1 MSQFPASLQRLIR
14 EFSALPSVGE
24 KSATRLAYYLVA
36 QNQQLALSLAQSLK
50 DAVDRVRLCT
60 RCFFLSEE
68 ELCPLCRN
76 SARDGST
83 ICVVEKPMDVI
94 AIERVGEFRG
104 VYHVL
109 HGLLAPRR
117 GIGIDDIRVK
127 ELLARIDEGGV
138 GEIILALGATVEG
151 DATSYHLAS
160 LLSQRGIKAT
170 RLAQGMPKGG
180 ELEYTDEVT
189 LSRAFS
195 GRSIIGK

>member
-1 MSQFPASLQRLIR
+1 MSQFPSSLQRLIR
-14 EFSALPSVGE
+14 EFSALPSIGE
-24 KSATRLAYYLVA
+24 KSATRLAYHLVA
-36 QNQQLALSLAQSLK
+36 QDPQLALNLAQSLR
-50 DAVDRVRLCT
+50 DAVERVKLCSK
-60 RCFFLSEE
+60 CFFLSEE
-68 ELCPLCRN
+68 ELCPICRN
-76 SARDGST
+76 SSRDSST

-117 GIGIDDIRVK
+117 GVGIDDIRVK
-127 ELLARIDEGGV
+127 ELFARIAEGGV
-138 GEIILALGATVEG
+138 VEIILALGATVEG

-160 LLSQRGIKAT
+160 ILGERGIKAT

-195 GRSIIGK
+195 GRSLIGR